1 MFDWCLIF
9 DVVVWCCW
17 VRLTLFL
24 LQHRHCQGLY
34 NDQEGQG
41 NANDCKN
48 CPNGRYNNVLGVV
61 SATTCKGCPT
71 GTCSRV
77 VCCVIVCCCCKLFN
91 CTLFKHASS
100 ILIGC
105 CVRPPYFLFQVATTM
120 AWANKPCPAASSA
133 LEAPSA
139 TPRFVL
145 HRRTAKIA
153 PTAVTGTIRVW

>member
-1 MFDWCLIF
+1 ML

-17 VRLTLFL
+17 VLLTLFL

-34 NDQEGQG
+34 NDQEGQD

-71 GTCSRV
+71 GTCSLV
-77 VCCVIVCCCCKLFN
+77 VLLCCCVVVVNYSNTSNIVDTDRLL
-91 CTLFKHASS
+91 CTLFW
-100 ILIGC
+100 L
-105 CVRPPYFLFQVATTM
+105 YFLFQVATTM

-133 LEAPSA
+133 PEAPST

-145 HRRTAKIA
+145 HCRTAKIA
-153 PTAVTGTIRVW
+153 PMASTGTMWVW